1 MLKQFI
7 ADNSYGKYFVFDGK
21 SSCFILGDEKYND
34 FVAVIRINHES
45 KVVMYEGEKPVKVPQ
60 KRINDI
66 IGRLNNKLYQSLL
79 CSFSLTSEQI
89 GELKQ
94 LSRSAT
100 HIELSVT
107 NNEVVFGMFDYRDV
121 IEDKVVVNTYLTGR
135 TVNISFQKIIL
146 AETFNKM
153 IKRQDYLVNISKSE
167 YVEFESMKD
176 STKFIF
182 QEQLTS

>member
-1 MLKQFI
+1 MLHQII
-7 ADNSYGKYFVFDGK
+7 ANNSYGKFFIFDGK
-21 SSCFILGDEKYND
+21 SSCFVLADEKYND
-34 FVAVIRINHES
+34 FVAVIRIIHQS
-45 KVVMYEGEKPVKVPQ
+45 KVVMYEGEKLVKVPQ

-89 GELKQ
+89 NELKQ
-94 LSRSAT
+94 QSRSAT

-121 IEDKVVVNTYLTGR
+121 VEDKVVINNYLTGR
-135 TVNISFQKIIL
+135 TVNTSFQKIIS

-153 IKRQDYLVNISKSE
+153 IKRQDYLVNISMAD

-176 STKFIF
+176 ATRMLF
-182 QEQLTS
+182 QEQLI

>member
-1 MLKQFI
+1 MLKQII

-45 KVVMYEGEKPVKVPQ
+45 KVVMYEGEKLVKVPQ

-94 LSRSAT
+94 ISRTAT
-100 HIELSVT
+100 HIELSVL

-121 IEDKVVVNTYLTGR
+121 FEDKVAVNNYLTGK
-135 TVNISFQKIIL
+135 TINISFQKIIL

-153 IKRQDYLVNISKSE
+153 LKRQDYLVNISMAD

-176 STKFIF
+176 ATRLLF
-182 QEQLTS
+182 QEQLN

>member
-1 MLKQFI
+1 MLKKII

-21 SSCFILGDEKYND
+21 SSCFILADEKYND

-45 KVVMYEGEKPVKVPQ
+45 KVVMYEGEKLVKVPQ
-60 KRINDI
+60 KRITEI
-66 IGRLNNKLYQSLL
+66 TGRLNNKLYQSLL

-94 LSRSAT
+94 ISRSAT
-100 HIELSVT
+100 HIELSVK

-121 IEDKVVVNTYLTGR
+121 IEDKVAINTYLTSR
-135 TVNISFQKIIL
+135 TVNTSFQKIIL

-153 IKRQDYLVNISKSE
+153 IKRQDYLVNISMAE

-182 QEQLTS
+182 QEQLNN

>member
-1 MLKQFI
+1 MLKQII

-21 SSCFILGDEKYND
+21 SSCFILTDEKYND

-45 KVVMYEGEKPVKVPQ
+45 KVAMYEGEKLVKVPQ
-60 KRINDI
+60 KHINDI
-66 IGRLNNKLYQSLL
+66 LGRLNNKLYQSLL

-89 GELKQ
+89 SELKQ
-94 LSRSAT
+94 MSRSTT
-100 HIELSVT
+100 HIEISVI

-121 IEDKVVVNTYLTGR
+121 FEDKVVINTYLTSR

-146 AETFNKM
+146 ADTFNKM
-153 IKRQDYLVNISKSE
+153 IKRQDYLVNISMAD

-176 STKFIF
+176 ATKLIF
-182 QEQLTS
+182 QEQLTV